1 MAEIIIFACG
11 KLIFKYI
18 TPLQAFKIAA
28 LAVMVRWVVY
38 SMTADLIYLVPLQIF
53 HGLTFGLSH
62 LAAMRFLTRYIP
74 TSLAMS
80 GQAMYAGVST
90 GLMMGIALM
99 AAGWLYKL
107 WSGDAFLLM
116 AVMGMIA
123 LAMLFLLQQRL
134 ITKTS
139 DNFIIKE

>member
-1 MAEIIIFACG
+1 
-11 KLIFKYI
+11 
-18 TPLQAFKIAA
+18 
-28 LAVMVRWVVY
+28 
-38 SMTADLIYLVPLQIF
+38 
-53 HGLTFGLSH
+53 
-62 LAAMRFLTRYIP
+62 MRFLTRYIP

-90 GLMMGIALM
+90 GLMMGIALL

-107 WSGDAFLLM
+107 WFDDAFLLM

-139 DNFIIKE
+139 DNLIIKE